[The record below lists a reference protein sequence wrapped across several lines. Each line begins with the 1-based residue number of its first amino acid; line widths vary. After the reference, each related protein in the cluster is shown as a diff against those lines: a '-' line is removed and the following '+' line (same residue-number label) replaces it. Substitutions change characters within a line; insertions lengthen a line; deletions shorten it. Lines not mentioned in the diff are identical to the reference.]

1 MHAHQVYSCVLAVV
15 LVAGTFAAPLQEKQA
30 KEKKDVSE
38 NTPAVDKAA
47 DQEAELEKLVALAG
61 AESKANNVA
70 VHKSQVSH
78 VENHNGKE
86 VKTEKTEQKVTDTN
100 TGKVLADVT
109 QEVSETN
116 DDETGEP
123 HQIAETHVDI
133 PDKGVHETFVKEEVD
148 DADTDADEESLPSRD
163 SIEFSPTAVA
173 EYLLK
178 SWDFDNFYAA
188 LKDLVGSSIMSE
200 EEAERY
206 EEQVISEYQRL
217 LAAQNA
223 EANNYPNEEPL
234 QGYYPAYDEAEKRS
248 NMAPL
253 ADQIPDDLYSL
264 DRAYENY
271 IGNDLDAERQ
281 AVVEDALSEGD
292 ESLTGVIDALLN
304 AWWEKDFEGG
314 NARAQALVSYLYD
327 MVSRDGNPD
336 DIGQIRDI
344 LADMLANA
352 LLDDVQNPEA
362 QYNIEQAVENSQPS
376 PAAESSQVEEK
387 QEEAEETPEET
398 PDETE
403 QELEETA
410 QAKDTAETAETDTAE
425 KTKEDGEVKEEEKEK
440 KEQKQ

>member
-30 KEKKDVSE
+30 KEKRDVSE
-38 NTPAVDKAA
+38 NRPGVNKVE

-61 AESKANNVA
+61 AESKANDVA

-78 VENHNGKE
+78 VETHNGKD
-86 VKTEKTEQKVTDTN
+86 VITEKTEQKVTDTN

-133 PDKGVHETFVKEEVD
+133 PDKGVHETFVKEEVE
-148 DADTDADEESLPSRD
+148 DADAEAEEESLPSQD

-217 LAAQNA
+217 LAEQNA
-223 EANNYPNEEPL
+223 EVNNYANEEPL

-253 ADQIPDDLYSL
+253 AEQIPDDLYSL

-281 AVVEDALSEGD
+281 AVVDDALSEGD

-304 AWWEKDFEGG
+304 AWWQKDFEGG

-327 MVSRDGNPD
+327 VVSRDGNPD

-362 QYNIEQAVENSQPS
+362 EYNIEQAVEDSQLAPMADS
-376 PAAESSQVEEK
+376 NQVEEK
-387 QEEAEETPEET
+387 QETEET
-398 PDETE
+398 PDEAE

-410 QAKDTAETAETDTAE
+410 QAKETVESAEKTGTAE
-425 KTKEDGEVKEEEKEK
+425 KTTEEGAVKAEEKEK
-440 KEQKQ
+440 KEEKQ

>member
-30 KEKKDVSE
+30 KEKRDVSE
-38 NTPAVDKAA
+38 NRPGVNKVE

-61 AESKANNVA
+61 AESKANDVA

-78 VENHNGKE
+78 VETHNGKD
-86 VKTEKTEQKVTDTN
+86 VITEKTEQKVTDTN

-133 PDKGVHETFVKEEVD
+133 PDKGVHETFVKEEVE
-148 DADTDADEESLPSRD
+148 DADAEAEE
-163 SIEFSPTAVA
+163 
-173 EYLLK
+173 
-178 SWDFDNFYAA
+178 
-188 LKDLVGSSIMSE
+188 MSE

-217 LAAQNA
+217 LAEQNA
-223 EANNYPNEEPL
+223 EVNNYANEEPL

-253 ADQIPDDLYSL
+253 AEQIPDDLYSL

-281 AVVEDALSEGD
+281 AVVDDALSEGD

-304 AWWEKDFEGG
+304 AWWQKDFEGG

-327 MVSRDGNPD
+327 VVSRDGNPD

-362 QYNIEQAVENSQPS
+362 EYNIEQAVEDSQLAPMADS
-376 PAAESSQVEEK
+376 NQVEEK
-387 QEEAEETPEET
+387 QETEET
-398 PDETE
+398 PDEAE

-410 QAKDTAETAETDTAE
+410 QAKETVESAEKTGTAE
-425 KTKEDGEVKEEEKEK
+425 KTTEEGAVKAEEKEK
-440 KEQKQ
+440 KEEKQ

>member
-1 MHAHQVYSCVLAVV
+1 MHAHQIYSCVLAVV

-30 KEKKDVSE
+30 KEKRDVSE
-38 NTPAVDKAA
+38 NRPGVNKVE

-61 AESKANNVA
+61 AESKANDVA

-78 VENHNGKE
+78 VETHNGKE
-86 VKTEKTEQKVTDTN
+86 VIAEKTEQKVTDTN

-133 PDKGVHETFVKEEVD
+133 PDKGVHETFVKEEVE
-148 DADTDADEESLPSRD
+148 DADAEAEE
-163 SIEFSPTAVA
+163 
-173 EYLLK
+173 
-178 SWDFDNFYAA
+178 
-188 LKDLVGSSIMSE
+188 MSE

-217 LAAQNA
+217 LAEQND
-223 EANNYPNEEPL
+223 EVNNYANEEPL

-253 ADQIPDDLYSL
+253 AEQIPDDLYSL

-281 AVVEDALSEGD
+281 AVVDDALSEGD

-304 AWWEKDFEGG
+304 AWWQKDFEGG

-327 MVSRDGNPD
+327 VVSRDGNPD

-362 QYNIEQAVENSQPS
+362 EYNIEQAVENSQLAPVADS
-376 PAAESSQVEEK
+376 NQVEEK
-387 QEEAEETPEET
+387 QETEET
-398 PDETE
+398 PDEAE

-410 QAKDTAETAETDTAE
+410 QAKETVESAEETGTAE
-425 KTKEDGEVKEEEKEK
+425 KTTEEGAVKAEEKEK
-440 KEQKQ
+440 KEEKQ